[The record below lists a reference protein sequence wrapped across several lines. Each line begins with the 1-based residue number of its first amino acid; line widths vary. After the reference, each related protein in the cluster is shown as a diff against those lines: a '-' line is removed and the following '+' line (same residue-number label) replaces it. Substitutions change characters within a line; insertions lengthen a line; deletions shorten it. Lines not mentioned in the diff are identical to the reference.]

1 MIVRTLNQRVPG
13 SSPYH
18 PVSANRTF
26 PARRRIARFCGGFRP
41 LSSRILVSAG
51 VLAFVPAFG
60 GIWLYT
66 YDGRPKCDD
75 ASVVATVKSLASDRL
90 KSSPRSLLDTGSSK
104 DFRSRQGMLKEL
116 SNPDYRK
123 PPKPEYTLSAV
134 RDRRAF
140 GKYGTTARLLSK
152 SCLAAT

>member
-1 MIVRTLNQRVPG
+1 MPNAALLP
-13 SSPYH
+13 
-18 PVSANRTF
+18 
-26 PARRRIARFCGGFRP
+26 
-41 LSSRILVSAG
+41 
-51 VLAFVPAFG
+51 FVAAFG
-60 GIWLYT
+60 GIWFYT

-90 KSSPRSLLDTGSSK
+90 QSSPRSLLDTGSSK

-134 RDRRAF
+134 RDRGAF
-140 GKYGTTARLLSK
+140 GKYGTSCAAVVQILLGGNVTDFSTTYDVEPASDGKTMITARFQP
-152 SCLAAT
+152 TG